1 MKKFLIILM
10 SQSISIQQFP
20 LKKFQSLLALLIL
33 CVVLS
38 FMTDKLFTA
47 DNGLNVL
54 RQVAVNVCIA
64 TGMTLVVLTAGL
76 FKNGLAFPSNDLFV
90 GFTILGAIMG
100 GLLLGFLLGWF
111 NGFTITRFNVPPFVA
126 TLAASPRIIKL

>member
-33 CVVLS
+33 CVVLY

-64 TGMTLVVLTAGL
+64 T
-76 FKNGLAFPSNDLFV
+76 
-90 GFTILGAIMG
+90 
-100 GLLLGFLLGWF
+100 
-111 NGFTITRFNVPPFVA
+111 
-126 TLAASPRIIKL
+126 LAASPRFIKI